1 MAKYIVVVTSSNFVR
16 QGQLSSKVAETFY
29 IPIRNGKESSF
40 ELEIM
45 SGFDFRHSDMCR
57 DYILKEDLIG

>member
-1 MAKYIVVVTSSNFVR
+1 MAKYIILVTSFNFVR
-16 QGQLSSKVAETFY
+16 QGQLASKVAEPFY
-29 IPIRNGKESSF
+29 IPNSNGKESSF